1 MIFSCI
7 QMGGEIG
14 APAASSGILVTW
26 VNWTQ
31 SQDKGAFRLRRLDLP
46 VALTLLATIHATDDF
61 PKLGSAQR
69 FYFRRCPGG
78 TNSSVLNETEHWVE
92 LQKENSEEE
101 RSDELVNIEHLPPLS
116 THNFA
121 SFTD

>member
-1 MIFSCI
+1 
-7 QMGGEIG
+7 MGGEIG

-46 VALTLLATIHATDDF
+46 VALTLLATIHATDDC
-61 PKLGSAQR
+61 PKFGSAQR

-78 TNSSVLNETEHWVE
+78 TNSSVLNETERWAE
-92 LQKENSEEE
+92 LQKENSEEKG
-101 RSDELVNIEHLPPLS
+101 SDEFVNIELVPPLL
-116 THNFA
+116 TRNFV